1 MDILVLSLSGVYLGS
16 LSTSTLPSFLLFLAI
31 TSCFLPT
38 TCIRSVILH
47 HLILDLLFLLLYMDH
62 VESLGSP
69 YAYLVSKRHNLIM
82 ASSIILA
89 LPGHQDGGLYYSL
102 DSAEVNLP
110 SSSLG
115 AGVCRHASCRFAM
128 RLEHSGFVTVIRNHG
143 FSLFSC
149 VLGGRK
155 SFTTGLS
162 IIDVVFVLYMHGKIA
177 HSPPGT
183 RKDGSSSVDR

>member
-1 MDILVLSLSGVYLGS
+1 
-16 LSTSTLPSFLLFLAI
+16 
-31 TSCFLPT
+31 
-38 TCIRSVILH
+38 
-47 HLILDLLFLLLYMDH
+47 MDH

-89 LPGHQDGGLYYSL
+89 LPGHQDGVLYYSL

-115 AGVCRHASCRFAM
+115 AGVCRHASFRFAM
-128 RLEHSGFVTVIRNHG
+128 RLEHSRFVTVIRNHG

-177 HSPPGT
+177 HSPPRT

>member
-1 MDILVLSLSGVYLGS
+1 
-16 LSTSTLPSFLLFLAI
+16 
-31 TSCFLPT
+31 
-38 TCIRSVILH
+38 
-47 HLILDLLFLLLYMDH
+47 
-62 VESLGSP
+62 
-69 YAYLVSKRHNLIM
+69 M

-89 LPGHQDGGLYYSL
+89 LPGHQDGVLYYSL

-110 SSSLG
+110 SSPLG
-115 AGVCRHASCRFAM
+115 AGVCRHASCR
-128 RLEHSGFVTVIRNHG
+128 FVTVIRNHG

>member
-1 MDILVLSLSGVYLGS
+1 
-16 LSTSTLPSFLLFLAI
+16 
-31 TSCFLPT
+31 
-38 TCIRSVILH
+38 
-47 HLILDLLFLLLYMDH
+47 
-62 VESLGSP
+62 
-69 YAYLVSKRHNLIM
+69 M

-89 LPGHQDGGLYYSL
+89 LPGHRDGAGVLYYSL
-102 DSAEVNLP
+102 DSVKVNLP
-110 SSSLG
+110 SSPLG

-128 RLEHSGFVTVIRNHG
+128 RLEHSRFVTVVLNHG

>member
-1 MDILVLSLSGVYLGS
+1 MYSLCHSTISYSWFVVLAAVHGPCRIIGISICL
-16 LSTSTLPSFLLFLAI
+16 
-31 TSCFLPT
+31 
-38 TCIRSVILH
+38 
-47 HLILDLLFLLLYMDH
+47 
-62 VESLGSP
+62 
-69 YAYLVSKRHNLIM
+69 SKRHNLIM
-82 ASSIILA
+82 TSSIILA
-89 LPGHQDGGLYYSL
+89 LPGHQDGVLYYSL

-128 RLEHSGFVTVIRNHG
+128 RLEHSRFVTVIRNHG

-149 VLGGRK
+149 VPGGRK

-177 HSPPGT
+177 HTPPGT